1 MADPPLL
8 AAGVVTAPQFVER
21 RAALRS
27 SWLRWPNVGPSRP
40 IRAHFVL
47 RSAHAPPK
55 LQALLAD
62 EARKHGDLLR
72 VEVAWN
78 ETRLRGPLIAVARWF
93 EYALATY
100 PSAPLIGKM
109 DDDVYVHA
117 PRLEQLLRAAI
128 AGVARPDRLYLG
140 SITYFNWFPR
150 IFERSGFGWSYP
162 MAHRHGA
169 YCKNLSLAEARCSG
183 RGCGTCVGPFP
194 FASGYLA
201 VFSTPLVVELSN
213 STVIASDERRIQ
225 AASSL
230 ITRTGGRQ
238 NKIMEDV
245 WLGSLLH
252 RQQLAMGERASPISY
267 VAISNGLDNFLV
279 YDAFGLKLS
288 SSKIVQLERFLA
300 THDFMLHSHC
310 PVRLRLMCQSGCG
323 GFMAPVERAR
333 ASKDSEF
340 AHAVFATFNNSG
352 VCRSANSE
360 AEMCRF
366 VKPMEVDDKELAPC
380 CKDLKCTMPVNLM
393 DRAYSAENR
402 ARADSRN

>member
-1 MADPPLL
+1 MLSPLATTGRKVQIPTLGTVRHMADPPLL

-55 LQALLAD
+55 LEALLAD

-140 SITYFNWFPR
+140 SITYFNWFPK

-162 MAHRHGA
+162 MAHRCPRCPCAAVQAEALGQELSPSSFPGMARTARISRSPKHAARGVA
-169 YCKNLSLAEARCSG
+169 AAPASALSLSPQATWLSSRLPWSSS
-183 RGCGTCVGPFP
+183 FP
-194 FASGYLA
+194 
-201 VFSTPLVVELSN
+201 TPL
-213 STVIASDERRIQ
+213 
-225 AASSL
+225 
-230 ITRTGGRQ
+230 
-238 NKIMEDV
+238 
-245 WLGSLLH
+245 
-252 RQQLAMGERASPISY
+252 
-267 VAISNGLDNFLV
+267 
-279 YDAFGLKLS
+279 
-288 SSKIVQLERFLA
+288 
-300 THDFMLHSHC
+300 
-310 PVRLRLMCQSGCG
+310 
-323 GFMAPVERAR
+323 
-333 ASKDSEF
+333 
-340 AHAVFATFNNSG
+340 
-352 VCRSANSE
+352 
-360 AEMCRF
+360 
-366 VKPMEVDDKELAPC
+366 
-380 CKDLKCTMPVNLM
+380 
-393 DRAYSAENR
+393 
-402 ARADSRN
+402 